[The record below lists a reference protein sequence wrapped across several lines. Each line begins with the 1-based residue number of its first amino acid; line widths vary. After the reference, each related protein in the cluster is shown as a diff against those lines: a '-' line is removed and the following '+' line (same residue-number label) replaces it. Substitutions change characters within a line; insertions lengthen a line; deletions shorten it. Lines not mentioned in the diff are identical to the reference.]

1 MRGNKPTAKA
11 KIVKARFV
19 EALRA
24 KGVTIKKLG
33 EMSLESSAT
42 ERDRSEKTIGR
53 YVNKGEMPLD
63 LLDRLAQVLNVEPA
77 FLMGQYDVKPFSD
90 PETDEDRRIRER
102 MQSFITPQRYP
113 YALEQMKTVKVDQYY
128 HSLLAIHGISLDQFI
143 RLDPEKRF
151 RLMHLIES
159 KLVPI
164 LMEFFPSDVQGED
177 GDPNYYALDSQI
189 DNNEE
194 EYLRFGLDYWKE
206 PDYHEKIRK
215 LEAEQLE
222 NW

>member
-24 KGVTIKKLG
+24 KDVTIKKLG

-194 EYLRFGLDYWKE
+194 EYFRFGLDYWKE

-215 LEAEQLE
+215 LEAEQLK

>member
-11 KIVKARFV
+11 KIVKERFV
-19 EALRA
+19 EAMKA
-24 KGVTIKKLG
+24 KGVTIKALG
-33 EMSLESSAT
+33 DMSLVSSAT
-42 ERDRSEKTIGR
+42 DRDRSEKTIGR
-53 YVNKGEMPLD
+53 YINKGEMPFD
-63 LLDRLAQVLNVEPA
+63 LLDHLAQVLDVEPA
-77 FLMGQYDVKPFSD
+77 FLMGKYDIKPFNN

-102 MQSFITPQRYP
+102 LQAFITPQRFP
-113 YALEQMKTVKVDQYY
+113 YALDQMKKVKVDQYY
-128 HSLLAIHGISLDQFI
+128 NALLSIHGISLEQFI
-143 RLDPEKRF
+143 RLEPEKRF

-159 KLVPI
+159 KLVPT
-164 LMEFFPSDVQGED
+164 LMDFFPVDAQGEN
-177 GDPNYYALDSQI
+177 GDPNYYELDSQI

-194 EYLRFGLDYWKE
+194 EYFRFGLDYWKE